1 MDEPLLDYV
10 VPAGQDPAVV
20 LAALAAE
27 RYDASTDPGQANLI
41 HIACPGGADRERA
54 RVRATIEAVHTTA
67 IDAGA
72 PFDPGPVRFQDE
84 S

>member
-1 MDEPLLDYV
+1 MDAQHLDYV

-27 RYDASTDPGQANLI
+27 GYDATTDPGQANLV
-41 HIACPGGADRERA
+41 HTRCPSGPERERA
-54 RVRATIEAVHTTA
+54 RVRATIQSVHTTA

-84 S
+84 T